1 MTECLRCLRQH
12 AAYACP
18 DCGYTQPRATYRLGP
33 APVRVPLTPRV
44 ELLRAERLLA
54 RALLELGA
62 LESEHEPR
70 PLFSPDG
77 EEADAHMYWRWK
89 LADSRALVDELRAK
103 RDAAALSLDPEVVE
117 LQLSELPP
125 SWRLQIPRDAGPAEV
140 V

>member
-18 DCGYTQPRATYRLGP
+18 DCGHMQPRATYRLGP

-62 LESEHEPR
+62 LESERAPW
-70 PLFSPDG
+70 LFELD
-77 EEADAHMYWRWK
+77 YRWRVR
-89 LADSRALVDELRAK
+89 LARDLVTELRAN
-103 RDAAALSLDPEVVE
+103 RDAAALSLDPEVVAM
-117 LQLSELPP
+117 QLSEIPEG
-125 SWRLQIPRDAGPAEV
+125 WRPLVERDAGPAEV